1 MLNLF
6 QHLIKS
12 IGYETLKQVQGY
24 KKGLLQE
31 PPKKQKGTA
40 YFGGRKPQ
48 VLSRVQKCIISV
60 KAMLDL
66 DKEARKAFWG
76 YYGINS
82 ILCGYCCMP
91 LQPSR
96 CYGNV

>member
-1 MLNLF
+1 
-6 QHLIKS
+6 
-12 IGYETLKQVQGY
+12 
-24 KKGLLQE
+24 
-31 PPKKQKGTA
+31 
-40 YFGGRKPQ
+40 
-48 VLSRVQKCIISV
+48 
-60 KAMLDL
+60 MLDL

-82 ILCGYCCMP
+82 ILCDYCRMP